1 MQIEKIQV
9 RSPMT
14 CEASLGV
21 CRRCYGM
28 DLATGQLVEVGMAVG
43 IIAAQSIGEPGT
55 QLTMRTFHIGG
66 VATRGVEEKDVK
78 SKRDGKV
85 KFVGINIVTN
95 DEGKQIA
102 LSRNGEI
109 QILDAKGREL
119 EKYDVPDG
127 AAMIVHDGQQ
137 INRGQMLCEWD
148 PHNIP
153 ILAEVGG
160 KVRFDDIVEG
170 ETMKVETDPSGHVRR
185 TIIEHKG
192 DLHPQIVIEDAEG
205 KTLDY
210 KYIPERASI
219 EVDAGQ
225 MISAGT
231 LLAKTPREVGGT
243 QDITGGLPRVTE
255 LFEARRPKEPAV
267 IAEIDGRV
275 ELLDE
280 KRRGKRT
287 IIVRNESGIER
298 EHLVPHGKYLRVHG
312 ADRVRAGDPLVE
324 GPLVPHDILRISGEE
339 AVQRYLL
346 REIQN
351 VYRSQ
356 RVEIDDKHLEIIIAQ
371 MLRKVRV
378 ESVGDTGLLPGSVI
392 DKFEFRRV
400 NQELMSCVKIKDPGE
415 TEYRLGDIVPRD
427 HFEQENLRIEAGR
440 RQEGRVDPHQA
451 RGGEHPASGHHQGG
465 RAVGQLHLG
474 RQLPGDDQGAHRG
487 RPGRQGRLPRRPQG
501 ERDPGPPGPGR
512 NRLQG
517 SPRRRSPHSPRGPRG
532 PRREGPR
539 LRSLPRRGPRH
550 GRQGVIAT
558 CPCGNRI
565 NQTQRPA
572 SSTRAGGPFSFRKDE
587 ESDRLVVR

>member
-1 MQIEKIQV
+1 M
-9 RSPMT
+9 
-14 CEASLGV
+14 
-21 CRRCYGM
+21 
-28 DLATGQLVEVGMAVG
+28 
-43 IIAAQSIGEPGT
+43 
-55 QLTMRTFHIGG
+55 
-66 VATRGVEEKDVK
+66 
-78 SKRDGKV
+78 
-85 KFVGINIVTN
+85 
-95 DEGKQIA
+95 
-102 LSRNGEI
+102 
-109 QILDAKGREL
+109 
-119 EKYDVPDG
+119 
-127 AAMIVHDGQQ
+127 MIVHDGQQ

-160 KVRFDDIVEG
+160 KVRFDDVVEG

-210 KYIPERASI
+210 KYVPERASI

-312 ADRVRAGDPLVE
+312 SDRVRAGDPLVE

-400 NQELMSCVKIKDPGE
+400 NQELMSCVKVKDSGE
-415 TEYRLGDIVPRD
+415 TEYRIGDIVPRD
-427 HFEQENLRIEAGR
+427 HFEQENMRIESSGGKKSEWLRTKPAAASTQLLGITKAAVQSDSFISAASFQETTKVLTEAALAGK
-440 RQEGRVDPHQA
+440 VDYLVGLKENVILGHLVPAGTGFKAHLEAEVRIHPEALEALAEKGPAYA
-451 RGGEHPASGHHQGG
+451 RY
-465 RAVGQLHLG
+465 
-474 RQLPGDDQGAHRG
+474 
-487 RPGRQGRLPRRPQG
+487 
-501 ERDPGPPGPGR
+501 RDEV
-512 NRLQG
+512 
-517 SPRRRSPHSPRGPRG
+517 HAA
-532 PRREGPR
+532 
-539 LRSLPRRGPRH
+539 
-550 GRQGVIAT
+550 AT
-558 CPCGNRI
+558 
-565 NQTQRPA
+565 
-572 SSTRAGGPFSFRKDE
+572 KE
-587 ESDRLVVR
+587 